1 MRHNTELKHK
11 ILHLGARLC
20 LIYSPSK
27 TERVEVR
34 LSKNVKSAYRDP
46 LYHRRSMVA
55 CPAV

>member
-27 TERVEVR
+27 TERVEVG
-34 LSKNVKSAYRDP
+34 LSKNVKSTYRDP
-46 LYHRRSMVA
+46 
-55 CPAV
+55 PNET